1 MGGKQRNKK
10 VAKTD
15 FEAPLQKCH
24 ATMRE
29 RRIRT
34 GKDDRYDDKWRRFIL
49 NGDQS
54 PLLFAVYS
62 ETTYELPEDEQH
74 QNKVWISQPGSRLEK
89 RQCALQVCFRP
100 NSDQPRL
107 GIIFLGTSKRISNDK
122 KAAYQPDVDV
132 FFQENV
138 WADPTIC
145 VEWAE
150 RTPSKAVDEKD
161 RFVVFGII

>member
-24 ATMRE
+24 ATMCE

-62 ETTYELPEDEQH
+62 ETTYELSEDEQH

-122 KAAYQPDVDV
+122 RQLTNPMLMFSFKKMYG
-132 FFQENV
+132 
-138 WADPTIC
+138 
-145 VEWAE
+145 
-150 RTPSKAVDEKD
+150 RTPLSVWNGLREPFLRLWTKKIALLCLV
-161 RFVVFGII
+161 